1 MKIIILGAGSVGT
14 SVAEVLQSEQ
24 NDIVIIDQDSKRLRN
39 VQDRLDVGIVVGH
52 ASYPHI
58 LRKAGAEDADM
69 IIAVTDNDEINMIA
83 CQLAFT
89 LFRTPTKVCR
99 IRSNAYL
106 AHNKIFAKEHIPID
120 YLISPE
126 RLVTTY
132 VERLLQYPGALQ
144 VVDFAEDKLRLAGVI
159 ANANSPLLDK
169 PLKHIPDILPQ
180 LETRIAAIYRGDHAL
195 SLDGDTIIRQNDEVF
210 FLAATAHIPHIIK
223 ALHGVDKSYKRIM
236 IVAGGNGIGGKLA
249 MAVEQHYQTKI
260 IDPDLSRC
268 EALSDVLQK
277 TLVLNGSASD
287 RELLINEEIDTCD
300 AFLALS
306 EDDETNIMASLLA
319 KKLGAKKVI
328 ALITNMAYVDLL
340 QGGAIDIAL
349 SPQQITIGS
358 LLRHVRRGEV
368 SNVYSLRRGV
378 AEAIEITARGDKKT
392 SRIVGRKIEEIQ
404 LPHGVSIAAIARNE
418 HVIMAHNDTVIETDD
433 HVILFLANKNKIR
446 EVEKLF
452 QVGFAFI

>member
-39 VQDRLDVGIVVGH
+39 VQDKLDVGVVTGQ
-52 ASYPHI
+52 ASHPHI

-83 CQLAFT
+83 CQLAYT

-106 AHNKIFAKEHIPID
+106 NNPKIFAKEHIPID
-120 YLISPE
+120 YVISPE

-132 VERLLQYPGALQ
+132 IERLLEYPGALQ
-144 VVDFAEDKLRLAGVI
+144 VVDFAEDKIRLAGVI
-159 ANANSPLLDK
+159 AQANSPLIDK
-169 PLKHIPDILPQ
+169 KLKQIPEILPH

-195 SLDGDTIIRQNDEVF
+195 SLDGDTYIRPNDEVF
-210 FLAATAHIPHIIK
+210 FIAATAHVSQMIQ
-223 ALHGVDKSYKRIM
+223 ALQGVNKSYRRIM
-236 IVAGGNGIGGKLA
+236 IAAGNNTIGGKLA
-249 MAVEQHYQTKI
+249 LAAEQHYQTKI

-268 EALSDVLQK
+268 EQLSDSLQK
-277 TLVLNGSASD
+277 TLVLNASASD
-287 RELLINEEIDTCD
+287 RELLISEEVDNCD
-300 AFLALS
+300 VFLALTG
-306 EDDETNIMASLLA
+306 DDETNIMASLLA
-319 KKLGAKKVI
+319 KKLGARKVI
-328 ALITNMAYVDLL
+328 SVITNMAYIDLL

-378 AEAIEITARGDKKT
+378 AEAIEITARGDKKS
-392 SRIVGRKIEEIQ
+392 SRIVGRKVEEIS
-404 LPHGVSIAAIARNE
+404 LPLGVNIGAIARGE
-418 HVIMAHNDTVIETDD
+418 RVIMVHNDTVIETDD

-452 QVGFAFI
+452 QVGLSFI